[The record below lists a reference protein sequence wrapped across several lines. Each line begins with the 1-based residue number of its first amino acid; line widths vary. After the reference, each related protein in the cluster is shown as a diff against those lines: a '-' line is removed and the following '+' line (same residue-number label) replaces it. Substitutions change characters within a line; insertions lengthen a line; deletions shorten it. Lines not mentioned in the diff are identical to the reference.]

1 MFIALIRRIASSL
14 PVFVA
19 WRYIRA
25 REMKVSVVATVV
37 AVLGLFVYAGS
48 RVMEQ
53 AMFAEFD
60 WIHKTPVPAALRSTM
75 WAGLA
80 IALVAALVRVSLPP
94 ARRSPVLSAIVVY
107 ALLFAGI
114 VYAIGDYT
122 TRGVP
127 SPSYGVAH
135 KNNAIMRLAQYW
147 FIVVGPVLLGIA
159 VVLFWRL
166 QKPWLRVSSRAIAVM
181 AAILCVVLVV
191 LRLQWLGGLQTKLL
205 DDANVANF
213 WGNVIRYTEIGAIA
227 LAAQALYFGFLRLF
241 LSFFTTV
248 SVGGVWIGTGAL
260 VCVLSVMGGFEA
272 DLREKIL
279 GSNAHIQVTKED
291 GDFTEWADVRAKI
304 NGIAGVKA
312 STPFAVS
319 EVVLASNDN
328 GMNVI
333 IKGIDPTTVGQ
344 VTDLINNLEGTPVE
358 DREAMQR
365 LYPLVGDEGKLNV
378 PQPSQPGAGQAP
390 SNVID
395 KAPDDMPQ
403 GADPVDLSTP
413 PLPAHAGSNSES
425 NLGEPAPGAART
437 ADAEPDH
444 FGGDAAPLLGDA
456 GPLTI
461 DAADSAVTAGAVAAV
476 DQAPADY
483 VGNAEP
489 PQDFSAPLDGEGLAP
504 QLDATG
510 ATATTEG
517 VDAAQPDEHGVVRT
531 ITIPLEDGPQ
541 LSRRTQT
548 LPGIFVGRELVKQT
562 HLYVGK
568 EVRIVSPLSDPSN
581 PDATGTPIP
590 FNRDYRVAGVFFTG
604 MYEYDLK
611 YVYVTLDS
619 FQEFLDRGD
628 SIDGIEVRVGDP
640 EDTTEYVER
649 ISKVLGPDY
658 RVVDWKEL
666 NRSLFSALKL
676 EKIAM
681 FLVLGIVI
689 LVASFSIVGNLI
701 MVVVEKGREIALL
714 KTLGATDR
722 AIQWLFLIQGLFIG
736 TIGTVLGVGM
746 GLGLCWYANSAGAPL
761 NAEVYYI
768 DKVPIHVDPISVAF
782 IALAG
787 IAISIAA
794 TRYPAY
800 LASKVRPAYGLK
812 HI

>member
-25 REMKVSVVATVV
+25 REMKVSIVATAV
-37 AVLGLFVYAGS
+37 AVLGLVVYAGS

-53 AMFAEFD
+53 AMFSEFD
-60 WIHKTPVPAALRSTM
+60 WIRKTSVPAALRNTM
-75 WAGLA
+75 WVGLA
-80 IALVAALVRVSLPP
+80 VALVAALLRVSRPP
-94 ARRSPVLSAIVVY
+94 ARRNPVFTALVVY
-107 ALLFAGI
+107 GLLFAGI
-114 VYAIGDYT
+114 AYAIGDFT
-122 TRGVP
+122 SRGML
-127 SPSYGVAH
+127 SPSYGVVH
-135 KNNAIMRLAQYW
+135 KNNTLMRLAQYW

-159 VVLFWRL
+159 VVLFWRM
-166 QKPWLRVSSRAIAVM
+166 QRPWLRVSSRAVTVM
-181 AAILCVVLVV
+181 GVVLCLVLV
-191 LRLQWLGGLQTKLL
+191 ALRLKWLGGLQTKLL
-205 DDANVANF
+205 DDLNVAIF
-213 WGNVIRYTEIGAIA
+213 WASKIGYTELGAIG
-227 LAAQALYFGFLRLF
+227 LAALALYFGFLRLF

-344 VTDLINNLEGTPVE
+344 VTDLINDLEGTPLE

-365 LYPLVGDEGKLNV
+365 LYPLVGDDGKLDV
-378 PQPSQPGAGQAP
+378 PQPSQPGSGAAP
-390 SNVID
+390 GTVID

-403 GADPVDLSTP
+403 GADPVDLSATP
-413 PLPAHAGSNSES
+413 PAGSHTGSNS
-425 NLGEPAPGAART
+425 GGPAPGATPTT
-437 ADAEPDH
+437 AAGADT

-456 GPLTI
+456 GPLTLDDGKAS
-461 DAADSAVTAGAVAAV
+461 DAPSAPASAIVTV
-476 DQAPADY
+476 DQAPADF
-483 VGNAEP
+483 VGDGDAPE
-489 PQDFSAPLDGEGLAP
+489 DFSVPREHAALDP
-504 QLDATG
+504 QLDTTG
-510 ATATTEG
+510 ATAE
-517 VDAAQPDEHGVVRT
+517 DAAAATDDRGVIRT
-531 ITIPLEDGPQ
+531 IDIPLEDGPH
-541 LSRRTQT
+541 LSRRTQA

-619 FQEFLDRGD
+619 FQDFLDRGD

-640 EDTTEYVER
+640 EDTTEYVEK
-649 ISKVLGPDY
+649 ISAVLGPAY

-768 DKVPIHVDPISVAF
+768 DKVPIHVDPLSVAF

-794 TRYPAY
+794 TRYPAH

>member
-1 MFIALIRRIASSL
+1 MPAAGVGGFRR
-14 PVFVA
+14 FVA

-37 AVLGLFVYAGS
+37 ALLGLVVYGIS
-48 RVMEQ
+48 RVMEH

-60 WIHKTPVPAALRSTM
+60 WLHRSAVPAALRYVM
-75 WAGLA
+75 WGGFAVALGAGVIRA
-80 IALVAALVRVSLPP
+80 TRPP
-94 ARRSPVLSAIVVY
+94 ERRSGWLSALTVY
-107 ALLFAGI
+107 ALLFACI
-114 VYAIGDYT
+114 VYAIGDFT

-127 SPSYGVAH
+127 SPSYGVVH
-135 KNNAIMRLAQYW
+135 RPNLIMKVAQYW
-147 FIVVGPVLLGIA
+147 FVMIAPVALAVGG
-159 VVLFWRL
+159 LF
-166 QKPWLRVSSRAIAVM
+166 
-181 AAILCVVLVV
+181 
-191 LRLQWLGGLQTKLL
+191 LRLRTGWIRASVRATVVVVVILAAVLIALRMRWMGALQADLL
-205 DDANVANF
+205 DNANVAKF
-213 WGNVIRYTEIGAIA
+213 WGDVIRYTEMGTIA
-227 LAAQALYFGFLRLF
+227 LATVALYFAILRLF

-260 VCVLSVMGGFEA
+260 VCVLSVMSGFES

-291 GDFTEWADVRAKI
+291 GDFTEWQEIRAKI
-304 NGIAGVKA
+304 NGIDGVKA

-333 IKGIDPTTVGQ
+333 IKGIDPTTVGT
-344 VTDLINNLEGTPVE
+344 VTDLVNDLEGTTAE

-365 LYPLVGDEGKLNV
+365 LYPLVGDSGKLDV
-378 PQPSQPGAGQAP
+378 PQPPAGATKPG
-390 SNVID
+390 NVVD

-403 GADPVDLSTP
+403 GADPVDLSAP
-413 PLPAHAGSNSES
+413 
-425 NLGEPAPGAART
+425 PAPGTGSDSGAGSGSGS
-437 ADAEPDH
+437 ADSNQPAD
-444 FGGDAAPLLGDA
+444 FGGDAAQLVGE
-456 GPLTI
+456 GPIALATKPP
-461 DAADSAVTAGAVAAV
+461 ADP
-476 DQAPADY
+476 APADLLT
-483 VGNAEP
+483 NDDE
-489 PQDFSAPLDGEGLAP
+489 PQDFSNPDGGDPLLP
-504 QLDATG
+504 PLDATG
-510 ATATTEG
+510 AISAGSADGSAEPGTI
-517 VDAAQPDEHGVVRT
+517 RT
-531 ITIPLEDGPQ
+531 IDIPLEDGPH
-541 LSRRTQT
+541 LSRRTQA

-619 FQEFLDRGD
+619 FQEFLDRGE
-628 SIDGIEVRVGDP
+628 SIDGIEVRIGDP

-649 ISKVLGPDY
+649 ISKTLGPAY

-722 AIQWLFLIQGLFIG
+722 SVQWLFVIQGLFIG

-768 DKVPIHVDPISVAF
+768 DRVPIHVDPMSVGL

-794 TRYPAY
+794 TLYPAH